1 MGEEDEDASSDGEKK
16 DLKVTILL
24 LKQNPTAD
32 LKNNLLERIRFILV
46 GPFVAYR
53 VQDDDNI

>member
-1 MGEEDEDASSDGEKK
+1 MGEEDEDASTDSEKK
-16 DLKVTILL
+16 DLKVKILL

-32 LKNNLLERIRFILV
+32 LKNKMLERIRFILV

-53 VQDDDNI
+53 VQDDENI